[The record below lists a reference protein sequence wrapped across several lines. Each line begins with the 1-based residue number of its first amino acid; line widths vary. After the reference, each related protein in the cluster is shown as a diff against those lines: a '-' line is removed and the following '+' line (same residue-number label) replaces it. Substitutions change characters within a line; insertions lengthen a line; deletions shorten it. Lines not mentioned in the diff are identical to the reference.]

1 MRNHNLIDIMT
12 TKTERQAL
20 HAKDLAERW
29 VAFRVKAAPHLQPD
43 GTYNFDSDDDDDEE
57 LRNELAMTLRALEYG
72 FPKPE
77 HCTNCN
83 GEEPCDECMC
93 GGCGGERWQ
102 CAGCS

>member
-1 MRNHNLIDIMT
+1 
-12 TKTERQAL
+12 
-20 HAKDLAERW
+20 
-29 VAFRVKAAPHLQPD
+29 
-43 GTYNFDSDDDDDEE
+43 
-57 LRNELAMTLRALEYG
+57 MTLRALEYG

-102 CAGCS
+102 CGGC